1 MQESL
6 YVRTSREKE
15 MIGSKEK
22 MKKRFIALMIMI
34 IMLTG
39 MVETVH
45 AE

>member
-1 MQESL
+1 
-6 YVRTSREKE
+6 